1 MDLGGLMLR
10 YYIPFYYWRI
20 TRLANGRRRMDF
32 YAFYLIPQ
40 AVLCLTRG
48 QYLAL
53 PAAFLAVACVFEIG
67 FLQWDLFFDGELL
80 PRDAGPA
87 VRRACLPLV
96 LWRIAL
102 AGGAVYLLS
111 RLEHTFLTPFAAGL
125 LLSGV
130 VQSFAGAAKHRRWRI
145 ALETARS
152 MALTAL
158 FPLLFLPDPF
168 ECILAFW
175 LCVSLPQLLLAI
187 AAGAPAGPL
196 ILARE
201 HPHDFLT
208 YYFLALEGAAFALSR
223 FLPEFTAFLLP
234 AASWNLLY
242 LIGLSLWRAI
252 QVNSQ

>member
-1 MDLGGLMLR
+1 MLR

-20 TRLANGRRRMDF
+20 TRLVHSRRRMDF

-67 FLQWDLFFDGELL
+67 FLQRDLFFDGELL
-80 PRDAGPA
+80 PHDAGPA
-87 VRRACLPLV
+87 IRRACLPLA
-96 LWRIAL
+96 LWRILL
-102 AGGAVYLLS
+102 AGGAMYLLS
-111 RLEHTFLTPFAAGL
+111 RLPHAFLTPFTAGL
-125 LLSGV
+125 LLAGV
-130 VQSFAGAAKHRRWRI
+130 VQSVAGAAKHRRWRI
-145 ALETARS
+145 VLDLVHS

-168 ECILAFW
+168 ACILAFW

-187 AAGAPAGPL
+187 AATSPARPL
-196 ILARE
+196 VLARE

-208 YYFLALEGAAFALSR
+208 YYFLALEGAAFVLSR

-242 LIGLSLWRAI
+242 LIGLSLWRAL
-252 QVNSQ
+252 QVHSQ